1 MDGVLEQFRFPLD
14 DFQEEAFRHLLCGR
28 NVVVCAPTGAGKTAI
43 AEATATHFL
52 EQGGKVIYTTPLKVE
67 DEEGEEGD
75 EAAAESVYAARVAAG
90 AYTLQLLDMATAYLV
105 SAKQKALRQKT
116 LRTLYD
122 TGHALHD
129 VWAGVQEGGQP

>member
-1 MDGVLEQFRFPLD
+1 M
-14 DFQEEAFRHLLCGR
+14 EEAAAADADAA
-28 NVVVCAPTGAGKTAI
+28 VAG
-43 AEATATHFL
+43 
-52 EQGGKVIYTTPLKVE
+52 E
-67 DEEGEEGD
+67 DEDEEGEEGEEGD